1 MIACVPLEEVV
12 AAADCA
18 LGRRLISRRAWR
30 EAIADEPAERRRW
43 LDELDPASGSL
54 PESVTRFR
62 LRRRGITLRTQVE
75 FAKDLH
81 VDFVI
86 GTNLV
91 IEVDGSQHAS
101 FEQYVIDRDRDA
113 RLSIMGK
120 RCLRFTGRQ
129 VLEEWPLVVAAI
141 EAAIARGDAE

>member
-1 MIACVPLEEVV
+1 MITCEPLDDVV

-18 LGRRLISRRAWR
+18 LGLGLIDRQGWTTALG
-30 EAIADEPAERRRW
+30 DQPPERRRL

-54 PESVTRFR
+54 PESLARVR
-62 LRRRGITLRTQVE
+62 LRQAGIALRTQVGL
-75 FAKDLH
+75 ARNLR

-86 GTNLV
+86 GESLV
-91 IEVDGSQHAS
+91 IEIDGSQHAS
-101 FEQYVIDRDRDA
+101 YEQYVIDRDRDA
-113 RLSIMGK
+113 RLSILGK

-129 VLEEWPLVVAAI
+129 VLREWPTVFAAI